1 LLEQVRAL
9 TGARAVR
16 SPRAV
21 QRLWGGYGE
30 ILRVEL
36 SGAELPSVIVKHV
49 EPPAATREET
59 GSEERSRL
67 RKLRSY
73 EVEMA
78 FYERYQPRCDAHC
91 RVPRPLLSTATPAGF
106 LFVLEDLD
114 QAGFAARRSV
124 VTPRELEACLG
135 WLARFHARFVGV
147 APDGLWTQGTYWHL
161 ATRPDELA
169 NVRDQALREAA
180 PGVAQRLAACSHR
193 TLLHG
198 DAKLENFCF
207 AADGLRV
214 AAVDF
219 QYTGGGAGIQD
230 VAYLLGCAL
239 TPSSCERSAPGF
251 VNCYFEALRLA
262 LAQLAPAHDV
272 DALESE
278 WRALEPYAWADFH
291 RFLAGWSPEEA
302 RHDAYG
308 RRMFERVARQR
319 VA

>member
-1 LLEQVRAL
+1 LAEQIRAL
-9 TGARAVR
+9 AGARGVR
-16 SPRAV
+16 TARAV

-36 SGAELPSVIVKHV
+36 EGADVPSVIVKHV
-49 EPPAATREET
+49 EPPSSREATEPA
-59 GSEERSRL
+59 ERSRQ

-73 EVEMA
+73 QVEMA

-91 RVPRPLLSTATPAGF
+91 RVPRPLLCTVTPAGF

-114 QAGFAARRSV
+114 HAGFAGRRSA
-124 VTPRELEACLG
+124 VTERELEACLA
-135 WLARFHARFVGV
+135 WLARFHARFVSV
-147 APDGLWTQGTYWHL
+147 APEGVWSQGTYWHL

-169 NVRDQALREAA
+169 NVRDRALREAA
-180 PGVAQRLAACSHR
+180 PRIAQRLESCSHR

-207 AADGLRV
+207 ARDGLGV

-239 TPSSCERSAPGF
+239 SPDRCERAAPAFVGF
-251 VNCYFEALRLA
+251 YFQALRAA
-262 LAQLAPAHDV
+262 LAELAPAYDV

-278 WRALEPYAWADFH
+278 WRELEPYAWADFH
-291 RFLAGWSPEEA
+291 RFLAGWAPAEA
-302 RHDAYG
+302 RRDGYG
-308 RRMFERVARQR
+308 RRMLERVNAGG
-319 VA
+319 